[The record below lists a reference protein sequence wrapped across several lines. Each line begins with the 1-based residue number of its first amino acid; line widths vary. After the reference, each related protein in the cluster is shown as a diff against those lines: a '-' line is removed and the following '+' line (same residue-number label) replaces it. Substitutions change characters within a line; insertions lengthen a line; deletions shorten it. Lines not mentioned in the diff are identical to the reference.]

1 MNDAEKTTDPSA
13 VNRQWTVAERPV
25 RDLEHRHFGYRE
37 TPIPSPGE
45 GEVLLRTHYLNV
57 APVMRMYMM
66 AEGGG
71 ESTESVL
78 QIGDVIHGRG
88 VAEVI
93 ESRHP
98 EVAVGEFLHGQIGW
112 QTHKVTALAPREK
125 FVRMR
130 RRGVPAWYGLSA
142 LGMTGYS
149 AWCGFVSRGEP
160 SAGDAVL
167 VSGAAGGVGSLVVQ
181 IAKARGCGPVVGIAG
196 GPEKCRLVESLGADA
211 TIDYRADD
219 VPARLAECFPDG
231 MDIYFD
237 NVGGELLEA
246 ALDRLAPR
254 ARVVLC
260 GSISEYTRDEPFGPR
275 NYTRLRKGDS
285 DMRGFFVYN
294 HADEFET
301 AETEMA
307 EWIRSGRLRGLVD
320 FSDGFESL
328 PEALMGLYT
337 GANFGKRMVR
347 VTPGED
353 PVW

>member
-1 MNDAEKTTDPSA
+1 MNDA

-25 RDLEHRHFGYRE
+25 QHLEARHFGYRE
-37 TPIPSPGE
+37 VPVPSPGE
-45 GEVLLRTHYLNV
+45 GEVLLKTHYLNV

-78 QIGDVIHGRG
+78 GIGDVIHGRG
-88 VAEVI
+88 VAEVL

-98 EVAVGEFLHGQIGW
+98 DYRPGDFVHGQLGW
-112 QTHKVTALAPREK
+112 QTHKVSAMSAKEK
-125 FVRMR
+125 FVKMK

-149 AWCGFVSRGEP
+149 AWCGFVIRGEP
-160 SAGDAVL
+160 RAGDAVL

-181 IAKARGCGPVVGIAG
+181 IARARGCGPVIGIAG
-196 GPEKCRLVESLGADA
+196 GPEKCAVVRELGADHC
-211 TIDYRADD
+211 IDYKQDD
-219 VPARLAECFPDG
+219 IAAALAAHFPDG
-231 MDIYFD
+231 LDIYFD
-237 NVGGELLEA
+237 NVGGEILEA

-285 DMRGFFVYN
+285 DLRGFFVYN
-294 HADEFET
+294 HADRFEA

-307 EWIRSGRLRGLVD
+307 AWIRAGRLRGLVD
-320 FSDGFESL
+320 FSDGFETL

-337 GANFGKRMVR
+337 GSNIGKRMVR
-347 VTPGED
+347 VHPGED
-353 PVW
+353 PIW

>member
-1 MNDAEKTTDPSA
+1 MPDR

-25 RDLEHRHFGYRE
+25 KDLAKHHFGYRE
-37 TPIPSPGE
+37 TAIPTPGP
-45 GEVLLRTHYLNV
+45 GEVLLKTHYLNV

-71 ESTESVL
+71 ESTEAVL
-78 QIGDVIHGRG
+78 QLGDVIHGRG
-88 VAEVI
+88 VAEVL
-93 ESRHP
+93 ESHHP
-98 EVAVGEFLHGQIGW
+98 EFAPGDFVHGQLGW
-112 QTHKVTALAPREK
+112 QTHKVSTMTAQEK
-125 FVRMR
+125 FVKMR

-160 SAGDAVL
+160 RPGDAVL

-181 IAKARGCGPVVGIAG
+181 IARARGCTPVIGIAG
-196 GPEKCRLVESLGADA
+196 GPEKCALVTRLGADSA
-211 TIDYRADD
+211 IDYRNDD
-219 VPARLAECFPDG
+219 VPARLAERFPEG
-231 MDIYFD
+231 LDIYFD

-246 ALDRLAPR
+246 ALEHLAPR

-294 HADEFET
+294 HADEFEA

-307 EWIRSGRLRGLVD
+307 AWIREGRLRGLVD
-320 FSDGFESL
+320 FSEGFESL

-337 GANFGKRMVR
+337 GSNFGKRMVR
-347 VTPGED
+347 IYPGED
-353 PVW
+353 PIW

>member
-1 MNDAEKTTDPSA
+1 MKNP

-25 RDLEHRHFGYRE
+25 QDLSEHHFGYRE
-37 TPIPSPGE
+37 VPIAVPKP
-45 GEVLLRTHYLNV
+45 GEVLLKTHYLNV

-78 QIGDVIHGRG
+78 ALGDVIHGRG
-88 VAEVI
+88 VAEVL
-93 ESRHP
+93 ESHHP
-98 EVAVGEFLHGQIGW
+98 DFAPGDFVHGQLGW
-112 QTHKVTALAPREK
+112 QTHKVSALTKQEK
-125 FVRMR
+125 FVKMR

-160 SAGDAVL
+160 SPGEAVL

-181 IAKARGCGPVVGIAG
+181 IARARGCSPVIGIAG
-196 GPEKCRLVESLGADA
+196 GPEKCALVESLGADA
-211 TIDYRADD
+211 AIDYRNDD
-219 VPARLAECFPDG
+219 VPARLTELFPRG

-246 ALDRLAPR
+246 ALEQLAPR

-260 GSISEYTRDEPFGPR
+260 GSISEYTREEPFGPR

-294 HADEFET
+294 HADEFEA

-307 EWIRSGRLRGLVD
+307 AWIRAGRLRGLVD
-320 FSDGFESL
+320 FSDGFETL

-337 GANFGKRMVR
+337 GSNFGKRMVR
-347 VTPGED
+347 IYPGED
-353 PVW
+353 PIW